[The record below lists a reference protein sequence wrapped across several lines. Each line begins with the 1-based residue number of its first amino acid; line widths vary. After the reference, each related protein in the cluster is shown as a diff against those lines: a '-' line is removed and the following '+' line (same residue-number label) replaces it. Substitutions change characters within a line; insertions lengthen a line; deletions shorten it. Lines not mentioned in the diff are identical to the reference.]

1 MFTFN
6 TKLVDHPDIHHISY
20 IFHNK
25 YYLYKMVL
33 EYSGPKYD
41 NQNIVD
47 QFLSLKLHKTDNGG
61 KDAEK
66 PSFVP
71 EKMDEKYGPQKIF

>member
-1 MFTFN
+1 
-6 TKLVDHPDIHHISY
+6 
-20 IFHNK
+20 
-25 YYLYKMVL
+25 MVL

-61 KDAEK
+61 SDAEK
-66 PSFVP
+66 PSFEP